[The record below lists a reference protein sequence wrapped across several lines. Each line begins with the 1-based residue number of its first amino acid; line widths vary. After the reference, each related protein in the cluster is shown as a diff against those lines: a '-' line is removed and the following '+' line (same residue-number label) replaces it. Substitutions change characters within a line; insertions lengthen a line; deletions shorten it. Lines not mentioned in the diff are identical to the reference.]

1 MCALHARGYLRA
13 MSTAPS
19 PIAPAAERGRAATR
33 PTEIP
38 ARGWKDV
45 AVRVKRELAD
55 DHTSLSAAGVA
66 FFGFLAVIPALAAVV
81 SILGLI
87 TTPNDA
93 ARRADDLFA
102 SLPAEARDLLTT
114 QLESL
119 AGRAGSTLTL
129 SLVVSILLALWSASS
144 GMGHLIEAVNV
155 AYDERDERGWIRNKS
170 IALAFTLGA
179 VVFVLFAVGGM
190 TALPAVLD
198 RLGLPGWLEL
208 VYWPVLL
215 AGFMVGLAV
224 LYRYAPHRDEPEWRW
239 VSWGSAI
246 AVLLW
251 VIASIGFRIYA
262 ANFASYDES
271 YGSLGA
277 VVVLLLWL
285 QITAFVVLLG
295 AQINAELEHQT
306 AHDTTVG
313 RDRPMGDRNATMA
326 DTLGEST

>member
-1 MCALHARGYLRA
+1 

-19 PIAPAAERGRAATR
+19 PIATGADRGRTATR
-33 PTEIP
+33 PTDIP

-55 DHTSLSAAGVA
+55 DHTSLSAAGIA

-87 TTPNDA
+87 TTPDDA
-93 ARRADDLFA
+93 AQRADDLFA
-102 SLPAEARDLLTT
+102 SLPTEARDLLTT

-119 AGRAGSTLTL
+119 AGRAGSTLTI

-144 GMGHLIEAVNV
+144 GVGHLIEAVNV
-155 AYDERDERGWIRNKS
+155 AYDERDERGWVRNKL
-170 IALAFTLGA
+170 IALAFTVGSI
-179 VVFVLFAVGGM
+179 VFVLFALGGLA
-190 TALPAVLD
+190 ALPAVLD
-198 RLGLPGWLEL
+198 RTGLPGWLQL
-208 VYWPVLL
+208 VYWPALL
-215 AGFMVGLAV
+215 AGFMAGLAV

-239 VSWGSAI
+239 VSRGSAI
-246 AVLLW
+246 AVMLW
-251 VIASIGFRIYA
+251 VLASIGFRIYA

-306 AHDTTVG
+306 AHDTTEG
-313 RDRPMGDRNATMA
+313 PQRPMGERNATMA
-326 DTLGEST
+326 DTLGEAT